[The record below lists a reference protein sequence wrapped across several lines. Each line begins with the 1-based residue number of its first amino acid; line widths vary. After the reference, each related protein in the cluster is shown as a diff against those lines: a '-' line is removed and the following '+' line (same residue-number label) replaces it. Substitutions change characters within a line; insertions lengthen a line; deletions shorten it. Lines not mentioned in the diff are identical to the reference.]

1 MQVKSN
7 LYIEDEVII
16 REYVDNKSNRAANA
30 FVRKYQSFVYHTAYR
45 YVNNYEDADEIT
57 QEVFIKALFNLHKFN
72 NQSSIKTWL
81 YTITKNLCYTFK
93 LKNKFLNIFVR
104 NKKDQIDILDNLS
117 FNDIPYNT
125 QTPDNILEF
134 KELNDKFEEVLKTLP
149 EKQKET
155 FALRYFD
162 NLSYKEI
169 SELLNITEGGVKA
182 NYFQA
187 TKKIATEIN
196 KFKSEINTLNK

>member
-1 MQVKSN
+1 MQINSN
-7 LYIEDEVII
+7 LYIEDDVII

-30 FVRKYQSFVYHTAYR
+30 FVRKYQAFVYHTAYR
-45 YVNNYEDADEIT
+45 YLNNYEDADEIS
-57 QEVFIKALFNLHKFN
+57 QEVFIKALYNLHKFN
-72 NQSSIKTWL
+72 NKSSVKTWL

-104 NKKDQIDILDNLS
+104 SKKDQIDIFDNLS
-117 FNDIPYNT
+117 NNNFTNNIH
-125 QTPDNILEF
+125 TPDNLLEY
-134 KELNDKFEEVLKTLP
+134 KELDDKFEEVLKSLP

-169 SELLNITEGGVKA
+169 SELLKITEGGAKS

-187 TKKIATEIN
+187 TKKIAKEIN
-196 KFKSEINTLNK
+196 KFKNEVSKKIT